1 MLLRMLPSPSIFN
14 HYAMIYFKKPEN
26 VLPLEG
32 MLRTMIP
39 GAPKTV
45 MMFLVHVA
53 TGDGMMSM
61 IRAATRNRVDVYHLL
76 LLLDVMGKEIV
87 FMTADS

>member
-1 MLLRMLPSPSIFN
+1 MLRMLASPSIFN
-14 HYAMIYFKKPEN
+14 HYAMIYFKKLEN

-39 GAPKTV
+39 GAPKTM

-53 TGDGMMSM
+53 TGDRMMSM
-61 IRAATRNRVDVYHLL
+61 IRATTRNRVGIYHLL
-76 LLLDVMGKEIV
+76 PLLDVMGKEVV
-87 FMTADS
+87 FITADS